1 MIDLRRLRVLREVHV
16 RGTLH
21 AAARALGYT
30 PSAISQQLAALER
43 EAGAP
48 LLERVGRGVRLTEAG
63 AVLVRHADGLLDAME
78 AAQAEVAAVAAGR
91 LAGTVRVA
99 AFQSAFLRMVAPT
112 IRTLSG
118 HATPASGSR
127 PPSPRSSRPC
137 PPCACTS
144 STSSSATSTS
154 GSRGCC
160 TRSCERETVLREGI
174 NLVLPADHPEA
185 TADRVPLSR
194 LAEMPWATSQPGTG
208 HHDMH
213 VRACRE
219 IGGFEPDVRYTSDDF
234 LIQLELVRTTGA
246 GALLP
251 DLVLGFD
258 APGVV
263 VRPLRSGAVG
273 REVFLLTRR
282 SRTPSVREVADV
294 LRRTGAAARR
304 RRRQRDGPAPA
315 GVGAAGRRVRGCVS
329 A

>member
-43 EAGAP
+43 EAGTP

-63 AVLVRHADGLLDAME
+63 TVLVRHADGLLDAME

-112 IRTLSG
+112 IRALSG
-118 HATPASGSR
+118 SHPGIRVEATEAEVEQAVPALRLHQLDVLVGDEYVGQ
-127 PPSPRSSRPC
+127 PRVLHPEL
-137 PPCACTS
+137 
-144 STSSSATSTS
+144 
-154 GSRGCC
+154 
-160 TRSCERETVLREGI
+160 ERETVLHEGI

-194 LAEMPWATSQPGTG
+194 LAELPWATSRSGTG

-234 LIQLELVRTTGA
+234 VIQLDMVRTAGA

-263 VRPLRSGAVG
+263 VRPVRSGAVG

-294 LRRTGAAARR
+294 LRRTGSAA
-304 RRRQRDGPAPA
+304 G
-315 GVGAAGRRVRGCVS
+315 GAAGS
-329 A
+329 ATAPPPQGSGPPGAA